1 MVPTRAESAK
11 RIARY
16 RRKAKPLLSR
26 GDEGL
31 VRGLHLRFVE
41 NLRQQ
46 EILATVDLSAIAGVE
61 SGFQWQLNFA
71 CKVR

>member
-1 MVPTRAESAK
+1 M
-11 RIARY
+11 
-16 RRKAKPLLSR
+16 LSR

-46 EILATVDLSAIAGVE
+46 EIFATVGLPAIAGVE